1 MAKDAS
7 KQKLPDVAGLD
18 HIYIP
23 TRDFEKA
30 WAFWGEASGGEVKAR
45 WGESDHQAGLVSIG
59 GADFVVAQENETLE
73 DPELG
78 YRVQYGRPILHF
90 ATPNVDKLY
99 RDLANRGVSILRG
112 PLTTHWGKRVLT
124 IRAGEIVIA
133 FVEVKGAGKKTKG
146 KKR

>member
-1 MAKDAS
+1 
-7 KQKLPDVAGLD
+7 
-18 HIYIP
+18 
-23 TRDFEKA
+23 
-30 WAFWGEASGGEVKAR
+30 
-45 WGESDHQAGLVSIG
+45 
-59 GADFVVAQENETLE
+59 LE

-99 RDLANRGVSILRG
+99 HDLANRGVSILRG

-124 IRAGEIVIA
+124 VRTGELVVA
-133 FVEVKGAGKKTKG
+133 FVEVKTKKTKG